1 MNAPSTPYRPPAAP
15 TPLSRSTSLVVAVDL
30 QAKLAPA
37 IHEIDRVA
45 HNACRLLR
53 AAATLGVPSLVTEQ
67 YPKGLG
73 TSVPAVIE
81 AAGPGAEL
89 VEKIHFGACAEPKMQ
104 QSLARHGSNGRQVAV
119 IFGTETHVCV
129 LQTAFGLLAA
139 GWSVALVVDA
149 CGSRTVLDKQ
159 TGIDRLTQAGATAVT
174 TEMVLFEWLER
185 ADTDD
190 FRALLPVIRD
200 GQPP

>member
-1 MNAPSTPYRPPAAP
+1 MSAPGTSPGIRAAP
-15 TPLSRSTSLVVAVDL
+15 TLLSRASSVVVAVDL

-37 IHEIDRVA
+37 IHEIDRIT

-53 AAATLGVPSLVTEQ
+53 AAATLGVPSVVTEQ

-73 TSVPAVIE
+73 NSVPAVIE
-81 AAGPGAEL
+81 AAGPRAEV
-89 VEKIHFGACAEPKMQ
+89 VEKIHFGACTEPQMQ
-104 QSLARHGSNGRQVAV
+104 QSLALHASNGRQVAV

-139 GWSVALVVDA
+139 GWFVALVVDA

-159 TGIDRLTQAGATAVT
+159 IGIDRLTEAGATPVT

-190 FRALLPVIRD
+190 FRALLPLIRD